1 MANVK
6 IIFVCN
12 STREKFHPK
21 NYLFFSIKHDK
32 VSFIFQMFEKKSF
45 LSIYQIATSNVVSQV
60 AANLYYYFWM
70 ISVELISKSTQEK
83 LYEMNPHFNFYELKH
98 I

>member
-12 STREKFHPK
+12 STVK
-21 NYLFFSIKHDK
+21 NFTQKIIFLFFSIKHDK
-32 VSFIFQMFEKKSF
+32 VSFIFQMFEKKN
-45 LSIYQIATSNVVSQV
+45 LLIKSIYQIATSNVVSQV

-70 ISVELISKSTQEK
+70 ISVISKSTQENMIWINI
-83 LYEMNPHFNFYELKH
+83 LLSTN
-98 I
+98 

>member
-1 MANVK
+1 VK
-6 IIFVCN
+6 FFAGRVTN
-12 STREKFHPK
+12 E
-21 NYLFFSIKHDK
+21 NYFDIGHGN
-32 VSFIFQMFEKKSF
+32 
-45 LSIYQIATSNVVSQV
+45 QIATSNVVSQV

-83 LYEMNPHFNFYELKH
+83 LYEMNSHFNFYELKH

>member
-1 MANVK
+1 
-6 IIFVCN
+6 
-12 STREKFHPK
+12 
-21 NYLFFSIKHDK
+21 
-32 VSFIFQMFEKKSF
+32 MFEKKSF

-98 I
+98 IWPPQYSWNIVEGCIKHPNPLVGSLIGWIKFKISIL